1 MICYN
6 KYGDWVRKR
15 IGCKVQK
22 ISIDAGFSCP
32 NRDGTIGRGG
42 CIYCNNAT
50 FNPEYCTDTAGRG
63 SQEERLNL
71 SADNIRRQLE
81 TGKGFFS
88 RKYPEMKYI
97 AYFQSYTNTYG
108 DIEALKRLY
117 EAALS
122 VENVIGISIA
132 TRRNHDGVGAE
143 ALQLAGDAFKSSN
156 SSSLTPDV
164 FTSIIGISIAT
175 RPDCVSG
182 ELLDYLE
189 ELSHRTFLTMEYG
202 VETFNDDTLR
212 IINRGHSSECSI
224 NIIRNTHAR
233 GITVCAHLILGLPG
247 EGREE
252 ILRQVDIVNS
262 LPIDIL
268 KLHQLQITKGTILE
282 HRPDLIAQCTLFTP
296 EEYIDLLVEYI
307 PRLRNDIVIERFTSQ
322 SPAELLIAPRWG
334 LKNHEFT
341 NLLEAHPVPPKGRVP
356 PPLPP
361 QGGVVSISD

>member
-15 IGCKVQK
+15 TGCKVQK

-50 FNPEYCTDTAGRG
+50 FNPEYCTDTAGRV
-63 SQEERLNL
+63 SQEEQLDL
-71 SADNIRRQLE
+71 SADNIRKQLE
-81 TGKGFFS
+81 AGKEFFS

-108 DIEALKRLY
+108 DIEALKRMY

-122 VENVIGISIA
+122 VE
-132 TRRNHDGVGAE
+132 
-143 ALQLAGDAFKSSN
+143 
-156 SSSLTPDV
+156 DV
-164 FTSIIGISIAT
+164 VGISIAT
-175 RPDCVSG
+175 RPDCVSD

-202 VETFNDDTLR
+202 VESLNDETLR
-212 IINRGHSSECSI
+212 IINRGHNSECSI

-233 GITVCAHLILGLPG
+233 GITVCAHLILGLPR
-247 EGREE
+247 EDREE
-252 ILRQVDIVNS
+252 ILRQIDIVNS

-282 HRPDLIAQCTLFTP
+282 HRQDLIAQCTLFTP

-307 PRLRNDIVIERFTSQ
+307 PRLRDDIVIERFTSQ
-322 SPAELLIAPRWG
+322 SPAGLLIAPRWG
-334 LKNHEFT
+334 LKNYEFT
-341 NLLEAHPVPPKGRVP
+341 NLLNKRLLE
-356 PPLPP
+356 
-361 QGGVVSISD
+361 S

>member
-15 IGCKVQK
+15 FGCKVQK

-32 NRDGTIGRGG
+32 NRDGTIGKGG

-50 FNPEYCTDTAGRG
+50 FNPEYCTDTAGRI
-63 SQEERLNL
+63 SQEQRLNL
-71 SADNIRRQLE
+71 SADNIKAQLLA
-81 TGKGFFS
+81 GKEFFS

-108 DIEALKRLY
+108 NIEKLKRMY

-122 VENVIGISIA
+122 VE
-132 TRRNHDGVGAE
+132 
-143 ALQLAGDAFKSSN
+143 
-156 SSSLTPDV
+156 DV
-164 FTSIIGISIAT
+164 IGISIAT
-175 RPDCVSG
+175 RPDCVSD

-202 VETFNDDTLR
+202 VESLNDDTLR

-224 NIIRNTHAR
+224 NI
-233 GITVCAHLILGLPG
+233 

-252 ILRQVDIVNS
+252 ILRQIDIVNA

-307 PRLRNDIVIERFTSQ
+307 LRLRDDIVIERFTSQ

-341 NLLEAHPVPPKGRVP
+341 NLLNKKLRSEN
-356 PPLPP
+356 
-361 QGGVVSISD
+361 

>member
-15 IGCKVQK
+15 TGCKVQK

-50 FNPEYCTDTAGRG
+50 FNPEYCTDTAGRV
-63 SQEERLNL
+63 SQEEQLDL
-71 SADNIRRQLE
+71 SADNIRKQLE
-81 TGKGFFS
+81 AGKEFFS

-108 DIEALKRLY
+108 DIEALKRMY

-122 VENVIGISIA
+122 VE
-132 TRRNHDGVGAE
+132 
-143 ALQLAGDAFKSSN
+143 
-156 SSSLTPDV
+156 DV
-164 FTSIIGISIAT
+164 VGISIAT
-175 RPDCVSG
+175 RPDCVSD

-202 VETFNDDTLR
+202 VESLNDDTLR
-212 IINRGHSSECSI
+212 IINRGHTSGCSI

-247 EGREE
+247 EDREE
-252 ILRQVDIVNS
+252 ILRQIDIVNS

-307 PRLRNDIVIERFTSQ
+307 PRLRDDIVIERFTSQ
-322 SPAELLIAPRWG
+322 SPAGLLIAPRWG

-341 NLLEAHPVPPKGRVP
+341 NLLNNKLR
-356 PPLPP
+356 
-361 QGGVVSISD
+361 SKK

>member
-1 MICYN
+1 
-6 KYGDWVRKR
+6 
-15 IGCKVQK
+15 
-22 ISIDAGFSCP
+22 
-32 NRDGTIGRGG
+32 
-42 CIYCNNAT
+42 
-50 FNPEYCTDTAGRG
+50 
-63 SQEERLNL
+63 
-71 SADNIRRQLE
+71 
-81 TGKGFFS
+81 
-88 RKYPEMKYI
+88 MKYI

-132 TRRNHDGVGAE
+132 TR
-143 ALQLAGDAFKSSN
+143 
-156 SSSLTPDV
+156 
-164 FTSIIGISIAT
+164 
-175 RPDCVSG
+175 PDCVSD

-252 ILRQVDIVNS
+252 ILRQIDIVNA

-268 KLHQLQITKGTILE
+268 KLHKTKGRKPVMYSE
-282 HRPDLIAQCTLFTP
+282 EDEAENM
-296 EEYIDLLVEYI
+296 EEYINGTD
-307 PRLRNDIVIERFTSQ
+307 NSSQ
-322 SPAELLIAPRWG
+322 DDETDEQQSFFAPALTDNAL
-334 LKNHEFT
+334 NY
-341 NLLEAHPVPPKGRVP
+341 
-356 PPLPP
+356 
-361 QGGVVSISD
+361 

>member
-15 IGCKVQK
+15 FGCKVQK

-32 NRDGTIGRGG
+32 NRDGTIGKGG
-42 CIYCNNAT
+42 CVYCNNAT
-50 FNPEYCTDTAGRG
+50 FNPEYCTDTAGRI
-63 SQEERLNL
+63 SQEQRLNL
-71 SADNIRRQLE
+71 SADNIKAQLLA
-81 TGKGFFS
+81 GKEFFS

-108 DIEALKRLY
+108 NIEKLKRMY

-122 VENVIGISIA
+122 VE
-132 TRRNHDGVGAE
+132 
-143 ALQLAGDAFKSSN
+143 
-156 SSSLTPDV
+156 DV
-164 FTSIIGISIAT
+164 VGISIAT
-175 RPDCVSG
+175 RPDCVSD

-202 VETFNDDTLR
+202 VESLNDDTLR
-212 IINRGHSSECSI
+212 LINRGHSSECSI

-252 ILRQVDIVNS
+252 ILRQIDIVNA

-282 HRPDLIAQCTLFTP
+282 HRTDLIAQCTLFTP

-307 PRLRNDIVIERFTSQ
+307 RRLRDDIVIERFTSQ
-322 SPAELLIAPRWG
+322 SPAGLLIAPRWG
-334 LKNHEFT
+334 LKNYEFT
-341 NLLEAHPVPPKGRVP
+341 NLLNKKLRSEN
-356 PPLPP
+356 
-361 QGGVVSISD
+361 

>member
-6 KYGDWVRKR
+6 KYGDWIRKR
-15 IGCKVQK
+15 FGCKVQK

-50 FNPEYCTDTAGRG
+50 FNPEYCTDTAGRV
-63 SQEERLNL
+63 SQEECLNL

-81 TGKGFFS
+81 AGKEFFS

-97 AYFQSYTNTYG
+97 AYFQSYTNTYD
-108 DIEALKRLY
+108 DIDALKRLY

-122 VENVIGISIA
+122 VENV
-132 TRRNHDGVGAE
+132 
-143 ALQLAGDAFKSSN
+143 
-156 SSSLTPDV
+156 
-164 FTSIIGISIAT
+164 IGISIAT

-212 IINRGHSSECSI
+212 VINRGHSSECSV

-296 EEYIDLLVEYI
+296 EEYIDLLVAYI

-334 LKNHEFT
+334 LKNYEFT
-341 NLLEAHPVPPKGRVP
+341 NLLSQRVN
-356 PPLPP
+356 
-361 QGGVVSISD
+361 GK

>member
-15 IGCKVQK
+15 FGCKVQK

-50 FNPEYCTDTAGRG
+50 FNPEYCTDTAGRV
-63 SQEERLNL
+63 SQEEYLNL
-71 SADNIRRQLE
+71 SADNIKAQLLV
-81 TGKGFFS
+81 GKSFFA

-108 DIEALKRLY
+108 DIEKLKRMY

-122 VENVIGISIA
+122 VE
-132 TRRNHDGVGAE
+132 
-143 ALQLAGDAFKSSN
+143 
-156 SSSLTPDV
+156 DV
-164 FTSIIGISIAT
+164 IGISIAT
-175 RPDCVSG
+175 RPDCVSD

-202 VETFNDDTLR
+202 VESFNDDTLR
-212 IINRGHSSECSI
+212 IINRGHSSECSA

-252 ILRQVDIVNS
+252 ILRQIDIVNS

-307 PRLRNDIVIERFTSQ
+307 RRLRDDIVIERFTSQ

-334 LKNHEFT
+334 LKNYEFT
-341 NLLEAHPVPPKGRVP
+341 NLLNNRVR
-356 PPLPP
+356 
-361 QGGVVSISD
+361 SEK

>member
-15 IGCKVQK
+15 FGCKVQK

-32 NRDGTIGRGG
+32 NRDGTIGKGG

-50 FNPEYCTDTAGRG
+50 FNPGYCTDTAGRVY
-63 SQEERLNL
+63 QEEYLNL
-71 SADNIRRQLE
+71 SADNIKAQLLA
-81 TGKGFFS
+81 GKSFFA

-108 DIEALKRLY
+108 NIEKLKRMY

-122 VENVIGISIA
+122 VE
-132 TRRNHDGVGAE
+132 
-143 ALQLAGDAFKSSN
+143 
-156 SSSLTPDV
+156 DV
-164 FTSIIGISIAT
+164 IGISIAT
-175 RPDCVSG
+175 RPDCVSD

-202 VETFNDDTLR
+202 VESFNDDTLR
-212 IINRGHSSECSI
+212 IINRGHSSECSA

-247 EGREE
+247 EGMEE
-252 ILRQVDIVNS
+252 ILRQIDIVNA

-307 PRLRNDIVIERFTSQ
+307 RRLRDDIVIERFTSQ

-334 LKNHEFT
+334 LKNYEFT
-341 NLLEAHPVPPKGRVP
+341 NLLNNRVR
-356 PPLPP
+356 
-361 QGGVVSISD
+361 SEK

>member
-15 IGCKVQK
+15 FGCKVQK

-32 NRDGTIGRGG
+32 NRDGTIGKGG

-50 FNPEYCTDTAGRG
+50 FNPEYCTDTAGRI
-63 SQEERLNL
+63 SQAESLNL
-71 SADNIRRQLE
+71 SADNIKAQLLA
-81 TGKGFFS
+81 GKEFFS

-108 DIEALKRLY
+108 EIETLKRMY

-122 VENVIGISIA
+122 VE
-132 TRRNHDGVGAE
+132 
-143 ALQLAGDAFKSSN
+143 
-156 SSSLTPDV
+156 DV
-164 FTSIIGISIAT
+164 IGISIAT
-175 RPDCVSG
+175 RPDCVSD

-202 VETFNDDTLR
+202 VESFNDDTLC
-212 IINRGHSSECSI
+212 IINRGHSSECSA

-252 ILRQVDIVNS
+252 ILRQIDIVNS

-282 HRPDLIAQCTLFTP
+282 HRPNLIAQCTLFTP
-296 EEYIDLLVEYI
+296 KEYIELLVEYI
-307 PRLRNDIVIERFTSQ
+307 SRLRDDIVIERFTSQ
-322 SPAELLIAPRWG
+322 SPAGLLVAPRWG
-334 LKNHEFT
+334 LKNYEFT
-341 NLLEAHPVPPKGRVP
+341 NLLNKRLAE
-356 PPLPP
+356 
-361 QGGVVSISD
+361 S

>member
-15 IGCKVQK
+15 FGCKVQK

-50 FNPEYCTDTAGRG
+50 FNPEYCTDTAGRI
-63 SQEERLNL
+63 SQAESLNL
-71 SADNIRRQLE
+71 SADNIKAQLLA
-81 TGKGFFS
+81 GKEFFS

-108 DIEALKRLY
+108 EIETLKRMY

-122 VENVIGISIA
+122 VE
-132 TRRNHDGVGAE
+132 
-143 ALQLAGDAFKSSN
+143 
-156 SSSLTPDV
+156 DV
-164 FTSIIGISIAT
+164 IGISIAT
-175 RPDCVSG
+175 RPDCVSD

-202 VETFNDDTLR
+202 VESFNDETLR
-212 IINRGHSSECSI
+212 IINRGHSSECSA

-252 ILRQVDIVNS
+252 ILRQIGIVNS

-296 EEYIDLLVEYI
+296 EEYIELLVEYI
-307 PRLRNDIVIERFTSQ
+307 YLLRDDIVIERFTSQ
-322 SPAELLIAPRWG
+322 SPAGLLVAPRWG
-334 LKNHEFT
+334 LKNYEFT
-341 NLLEAHPVPPKGRVP
+341 NLLNKRLAE
-356 PPLPP
+356 
-361 QGGVVSISD
+361 S

>member
-15 IGCKVQK
+15 TGCKVQK

-50 FNPEYCTDTAGRG
+50 FNPEYCTDTAGRV
-63 SQEERLNL
+63 SQEEQLDL
-71 SADNIRRQLE
+71 SADNIRKQLE
-81 TGKGFFS
+81 AGKEFFS

-108 DIEALKRLY
+108 DIEALKRMY

-122 VENVIGISIA
+122 VE
-132 TRRNHDGVGAE
+132 
-143 ALQLAGDAFKSSN
+143 
-156 SSSLTPDV
+156 DV
-164 FTSIIGISIAT
+164 VGISIAT
-175 RPDCVSG
+175 RPDCVSD

-202 VETFNDDTLR
+202 VESLNDETLR
-212 IINRGHSSECSI
+212 IINRGHNSECSI

-233 GITVCAHLILGLPG
+233 GITVCAHLILGLPR
-247 EGREE
+247 EDREE
-252 ILRQVDIVNS
+252 ILRQIDIVNS

-296 EEYIDLLVEYI
+296 EEYIDLLIEYI
-307 PRLRNDIVIERFTSQ
+307 PRLRDDIVIERFTSQ
-322 SPAELLIAPRWG
+322 SPAGLLIAPRWG

-341 NLLEAHPVPPKGRVP
+341 NLLNNKLR
-356 PPLPP
+356 
-361 QGGVVSISD
+361 SKK